1 MEEWPSV
8 EGEAAACWLV
18 CMTLAGEQQLR
29 RERSRTPFIKHHGN
43 HLDLDPE
50 ELRSLKRLLVRG
62 TFESFR
68 NAVGDT
74 PQRDE
79 LVGGS
84 GDTAAAI

>member
-1 MEEWPSV
+1 MLACVHDFGRGTAASQREI
-8 EGEAAACWLV
+8 EA
-18 CMTLAGEQQLR
+18 
-29 RERSRTPFIKHHGN
+29 PFIKHHGN

-79 LVGGS
+79 FVGGS